1 MLLFRSPTLLFA
13 LIYFLCSV
21 SLAILIFNIPYDD
34 TENLLQLLIISPPL
48 NSIFVFLFAL
58 TWIERRFRLCYVPS
72 ICLVLLFIS
81 SILLSIISFRYLH
94 ISKLV
99 YFSLIYHSFFAVVF
113 LLVLILIVICYS
125 YGSLYIHRFR
135 SMMTTEQQNDTQ
147 PKDVPPLKVDQ
158 LVLQTSEN
166 DQLFLHMSI
175 LPGRRI
181 RHDIRNIED
190 DLNQLQQIQ
199 TIITLNESK
208 ELSFMN
214 MTTKNIFN
222 MDTYSTFIKRT
233 NHEHIVYP
241 IRDRFIPKSI
251 GDYIQFIFSIIINA
265 KNGNRN
271 LILIH
276 CMGGM
281 GRTGM
286 TVVCLE
292 LAYEYLR
299 KTKRQQRFIER
310 FCHYPLILPR
320 LCRVCQAICNVR
332 RARPGTIYNPIQIY
346 FIHEFYARL
355 QSNSYME
362 EIKRILHLDED
373 VLLDT
378 SFESNSILNTNYNL
392 SSSM

>member
-147 PKDVPPLKVDQ
+147 PKDVPL
-158 LVLQTSEN
+158 
-166 DQLFLHMSI
+166 
-175 LPGRRI
+175 
-181 RHDIRNIED
+181 
-190 DLNQLQQIQ
+190 
-199 TIITLNESK
+199 
-208 ELSFMN
+208 
-214 MTTKNIFN
+214 
-222 MDTYSTFIKRT
+222 
-233 NHEHIVYP
+233 
-241 IRDRFIPKSI
+241 
-251 GDYIQFIFSIIINA
+251 
-265 KNGNRN
+265 
-271 LILIH
+271 
-276 CMGGM
+276 
-281 GRTGM
+281 
-286 TVVCLE
+286 
-292 LAYEYLR
+292 
-299 KTKRQQRFIER
+299 
-310 FCHYPLILPR
+310 
-320 LCRVCQAICNVR
+320 
-332 RARPGTIYNPIQIY
+332 
-346 FIHEFYARL
+346 
-355 QSNSYME
+355 
-362 EIKRILHLDED
+362 
-373 VLLDT
+373 
-378 SFESNSILNTNYNL
+378 
-392 SSSM
+392 